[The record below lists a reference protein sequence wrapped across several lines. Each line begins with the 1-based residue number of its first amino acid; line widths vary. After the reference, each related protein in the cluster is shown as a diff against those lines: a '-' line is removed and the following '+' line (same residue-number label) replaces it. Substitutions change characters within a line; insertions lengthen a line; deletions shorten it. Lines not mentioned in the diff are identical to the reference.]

1 MKKRRNLTRRTYGT
15 NPAWLVRI
23 SRKGKRYSKLFYD
36 HAYGGSRKAELA
48 AREYRDK
55 LLARLPA
62 DPWRSGPQVRRR
74 SNNSSGVA
82 GVYRT
87 LQSVVRLCVQDGEW
101 YEYTQPYW
109 VAAWTETD
117 GTRHSKKFSV
127 KKYGEGKAKRLARE
141 YRWEMVQQLR
151 QEAGGE

>member
-1 MKKRRNLTRRTYGT
+1 
-15 NPAWLVRI
+15 VRI

-36 HAYGGSRKAELA
+36 ADYGGSRKAELA
-48 AREYRDK
+48 AREHRDE

-62 DPWRSGPQVRRR
+62 DSRQSGPQVRRR

-87 LQSVVRLCVQDGEW
+87 HQSVVRFCVEDGEW
-101 YEYTQPYW
+101 YKYTQPYW

-117 GTRHSKKFSV
+117 GKRHSKKFSV
-127 KKYGEGKAKRLARE
+127 KKYGEGKAKKLARE

-151 QEAGGE
+151 QEAAGA